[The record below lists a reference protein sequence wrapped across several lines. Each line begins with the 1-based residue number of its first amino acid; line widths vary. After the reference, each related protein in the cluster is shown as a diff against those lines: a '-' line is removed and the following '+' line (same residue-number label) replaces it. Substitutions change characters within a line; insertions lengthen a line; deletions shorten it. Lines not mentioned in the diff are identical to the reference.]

1 MKICITADSTCDI
14 PKEQALAY
22 DIDILPLSIVRGEE
36 MLRDGLDI
44 MPDDIFQFVQ
54 AGNPIP
60 KTTAVNVSEYREVFE
75 RRLREN
81 DAILHIN
88 LGAEFS
94 SCYSNALQAAEGLPV
109 YCVDSRN
116 LSLGSGHLVLEA
128 VRMRDAGNTIQ
139 EIVDAM
145 HQMIDRLETSFIID
159 RLDYLWKG
167 GRCSAVTALG
177 ANLLKLRPCIELK
190 DGRMGVAKKYRGTY
204 ERCVRQ
210 YLADKLR
217 EPEKYERVI
226 LGHTGVDKTLL
237 DSLAEYVRNAMGRK
251 TLDVIRVGCTIT
263 SHCGENTV
271 GLFLVRK

>member
-88 LGAEFS
+88 RIGFNKTRKGHTEV
-94 SCYSNALQAAEGLPV
+94 C
-109 YCVDSRN
+109 
-116 LSLGSGHLVLEA
+116 LSLV
-128 VRMRDAGNTIQ
+128 Q
-139 EIVDAM
+139 
-145 HQMIDRLETSFIID
+145 
-159 RLDYLWKG
+159 
-167 GRCSAVTALG
+167 
-177 ANLLKLRPCIELK
+177 KLTFPSKCF
-190 DGRMGVAKKYRGTY
+190 
-204 ERCVRQ
+204 
-210 YLADKLR
+210 
-217 EPEKYERVI
+217 
-226 LGHTGVDKTLL
+226 
-237 DSLAEYVRNAMGRK
+237 SLGRK
-251 TLDVIRVGCTIT
+251 ASLCALLSISLPIGYSVVNHPSICFFIFINSHFYHFLSLTLAA
-263 SHCGENTV
+263 S
-271 GLFLVRK
+271 

>member
-1 MKICITADSTCDI
+1 
-14 PKEQALAY
+14 
-22 DIDILPLSIVRGEE
+22 
-36 MLRDGLDI
+36 
-44 MPDDIFQFVQ
+44 
-54 AGNPIP
+54 
-60 KTTAVNVSEYREVFE
+60 
-75 RRLREN
+75 
-81 DAILHIN
+81 
-88 LGAEFS
+88 
-94 SCYSNALQAAEGLPV
+94 
-109 YCVDSRN
+109 
-116 LSLGSGHLVLEA
+116 
-128 VRMRDAGNTIQ
+128 
-139 EIVDAM
+139 
-145 HQMIDRLETSFIID
+145 MIDRLETSFIID
-159 RLDYLWKG
+159 RLYYLWKG

-251 TLDVIRVGCTIT
+251 NLDVIRVGCTIT